1 MREHGTDFCFALVFF
16 FVFWPAGL
24 LRAFNKLTQNH
35 FPNTSPFYLS
45 RTFCSL
51 KTLETVLLQA
61 QSAGY
66 LHTILKKINEEPDS
80 KHLKPSK
87 SLDTA
92 AAPKVLIS
100 ELRWG
105 IDQLGYCTRH
115 ELRARHTK

>member
-1 MREHGTDFCFALVFF
+1 MFCPGFF

-66 LHTILKKINEEPDS
+66 LHTVLKKINEEPDS

-115 ELRARHTK
+115 ELWGHHTK